1 MHESLNA
8 PPRERRVAYVL
19 VAVMVLALLWFA
31 GQAGWFSAAVEE
43 SPSAAA
49 PPSPAQQISQRRGL
63 ILPLMELAAIGER
76 LDAKS
81 AAALNDNGI
90 NWLMVRVPV
99 WTPSPR
105 RFEYN
110 GFDLDHFSGI
120 VASAHAAGM
129 GVTLAPVYWDGSA
142 VSGTP
147 PVPVNAPL
155 FGLYRDMLL
164 ELASVAAESGA
175 DALLLDGLFGNTAV
189 SAAEWVDLLAELR
202 AEYSGRIEGRFDNG
216 HNPVIYID
224 QLDGACLE
232 LSGSDSTGTGY
243 DMLDALL
250 IAYPDKGVTALM
262 PDSDRYLSD
271 GAPWQPALDAKAG
284 TANPENYLSTAFL
297 SSPKCNGFFL
307 SGDRT
312 FRMLSADPE
321 QDIPL
326 VRRLHAL
333 RDANLKK
340 LLEKGRREQTITQ

>member
-19 VAVMVLALLWFA
+19 VTVMVLALLWFA
-31 GQAGWFSAAVEE
+31 GQAGWFSTAVEE

-49 PPSPAQQISQRRGL
+49 PSPAQQISQRRGL

-81 AAALNDNGI
+81 AAALNENGI
-90 NWLMVRVPV
+90 NWLMLRVPA

-120 VASAHAAGM
+120 VATAHAAGM
-129 GVTLAPVYWDGSA
+129 GVTLAPVYWDGRT
-142 VSGTP
+142 VHGTP
-147 PVPVNAPL
+147 PVPVDATL
-155 FGLYRDMLL
+155 FGHYRDMLL
-164 ELASVAAESGA
+164 DLAKVAAESGA

-202 AEYSGRIEGRFDNG
+202 AEYSGRIEGRFDKG

-232 LSGSDSTGTGY
+232 LSGGDSTGTGY

-250 IAYPDKGVTALM
+250 VAYPDKGVTALM
-262 PDSDRYLSD
+262 PESDRYVSD

-284 TANPENYLSTAFL
+284 TVNPEHYLSTAFL
-297 SSPKCNGFFL
+297 SSPKCEGFFL
-307 SGDRT
+307 SGDDA
-312 FRMLSADPE
+312 FRMLADDPG

-326 VRRLHAL
+326 ARKLHAL